1 MFINNE
7 LFFPFGLYVPNGYE
21 SELKEINRT
30 HLNFIVPFYECYRKT
45 IRKTLD
51 MINTT
56 QNGRIK
62 VLFHVQNIFEI
73 NRDTCELLNEE
84 EDYKKFV
91 DTINEFKNDSLLI
104 GWYINDEMPECFI
117 DHIRNRTLIIHELDP
132 DHPTISVS
140 NRRIRPKE
148 FINTTDVFG
157 MDYYPI
163 GYNNNTESV
172 NCFWLHNDT
181 YNQLLKSKPMWPV
194 PQIFDW
200 TAVTKHGAK
209 TRPPT
214 LQEMKC
220 MSWQAFIAGARGI
233 IFYSILEIIGMNKTT
248 PFESRWKDVIELT
261 DQIWEYKD
269 MILSIEKVDRIEYKE
284 NNNIAFKQWK
294 YNGYNYIVIANL
306 GRENQKFEINLI
318 NKYSVVKEFGLGTF
332 KQHDNIITFNIEPVD
347 ALMIKYKLDKSF
359 NSSLIIILVLIFLII
374 SAIIIIYVVKRYYK
388 KDDTK
393 KLIDK
398 GLEPIMEKNM
408 EK

>member
-1 MFINNE
+1 
-7 LFFPFGLYVPNGYE
+7 
-21 SELKEINRT
+21 
-30 HLNFIVPFYECYRKT
+30 
-45 IRKTLD
+45 
-51 MINTT
+51 
-56 QNGRIK
+56 
-62 VLFHVQNIFEI
+62 
-73 NRDTCELLNEE
+73 
-84 EDYKKFV
+84 
-91 DTINEFKNDSLLI
+91 
-104 GWYINDEMPECFI
+104 
-117 DHIRNRTLIIHELDP
+117 
-132 DHPTISVS
+132 
-140 NRRIRPKE
+140 
-148 FINTTDVFG
+148 
-157 MDYYPI
+157 
-163 GYNNNTESV
+163 
-172 NCFWLHNDT
+172 
-181 YNQLLKSKPMWPV
+181 
-194 PQIFDW
+194 
-200 TAVTKHGAK
+200 
-209 TRPPT
+209 
-214 LQEMKC
+214 MKC
-220 MSWQAFIAGARGI
+220 MSWQAFIAGARGM

-306 GRENQKFEINLI
+306 GRENQKFEIDLI

-374 SAIIIIYVVKRYYK
+374 SAIIIIYIVKRYYK